1 MEPQTNRQTEKNRS
15 SASEEAE
22 VRAVMDQFADGIR
35 SRDIEKILACY
46 APDVVA
52 YDLMPPMKV
61 EGAQEYRKNWEMFQQ
76 YTQGAVQYEFIDPKT
91 FVSGDL
97 GLFFAVTR
105 MNFSDEKGQTMN
117 VYARYTAG
125 LKRQNGKW
133 QIIHE
138 NNSVPVD
145 METDKAMFD
154 LNPEKSPRH

>member
-1 MEPQTNRQTEKNRS
+1 MEPQTNHQTNMNKS
-15 SASEEAE
+15 KVSAEAE
-22 VRAVMDQFADGIR
+22 VRAVMEQFAEGIR
-35 SRDIEKILACY
+35 SRNINKILACY

-52 YDLMPPMKV
+52 FDLMPPMKI
-61 EGAQEYRKNWEMFQQ
+61 EGAEEYRKNWEMFEQ
-76 YTQGAVQYEFIDPKT
+76 YTQGAVQYEFIYQKT

-97 GLFFAVTR
+97 AIFFAVTH
-105 MNFSDEKGQTMN
+105 MNFADEKGQTMN

-125 LKRQNGKW
+125 LKKHDGKW
-133 QIIHE
+133 LIIHE